1 MLENSIKK
9 GLNLF
14 LAINFISISPVYS
27 ADVSGKS
34 IDIKEIKSDPK
45 DISSEAKIK
54 ELEEQIK
61 ILKAKD
67 KQKDLKKTD
76 KNIKS
81 PEDLKSNNLKVDKED
96 SLKTV
101 GDIETKNKTKKEIK
115 EEVKEVQEEDK
126 RVQEAGTKNIYPW
139 LPSMNN
145 IFKGQTIQETQVLK
159 PFGYEIFN
167 QDSSVLSSTIDAPV
181 GNDYIIGSGDNL
193 EINIWGGVNTSL
205 DVTVDREGKIIL
217 PEVGTFTVSGRS
229 FGALKDQIRQKLGEI
244 FNNVSVDVS
253 LTKLRKFKIYVVGE
267 AKNPGAYEITST
279 NTLFNVLF
287 MAGGPS
293 DIGSLRNIS
302 IIRNNRTIKKVDLY
316 DFILKGD
323 KSADVKLENGD
334 TVYFNLK
341 GKTVGIQGLV
351 TRPAIYE
358 IKNEKNLDD
367 ILNLAGGAVATS
379 YLKNVQVKRV
389 EANKEMV
396 ILNVD
401 LTSKS
406 KLSSFG
412 IKDKDLISIFP
423 ILNVNNQTVYLDG
436 HVFRPGT
443 YQYRNRMKLS
453 ELIKS
458 YSDLLPEP
466 YTEYA
471 QIIRLQK
478 PDLKPFTIM
487 FNLNDI
493 ITHKKDIE
501 LQPFDT
507 VMIYSKWD
515 FTRVPEIEVTG
526 EIFKPGKYRIV
537 KGTRLLD
544 ILSLSGGVT
553 KNTYLDRVEI
563 IRKDDIYGNKKN
575 ISISLK
581 SALNGDEK
589 NNIEIKDEDLII
601 FHSNNDISQSKTV
614 EIVGQITKAG
624 SYPLGKGMR
633 VKDLLNLG
641 GSFNKS
647 AYTREAEIIRY
658 MNDGSEVK
666 FKTINIDLQKAIAGN
681 TAHNILLQ
689 DMDRLL
695 IKQIPNWEDI
705 GLAIELKGQVRYPGV
720 YAVSPNDRL
729 YDVIQR
735 AGGFLDSAYLKGAI
749 FNRKSVMELQKAR
762 LDKLSEDIESSILL
776 EETQLTPEEAKRM
789 TPEQL
794 LLREKRLD
802 YRKKL
807 LEKLKNSQAT
817 GRMIID
823 LYSQNFKNTDNN
835 VKISEGDVLFIP
847 KRPDFVSV
855 QGEVY
860 NQTAVVFKPGKNLG
874 YYLSQAGGLTP
885 DGDKDRIN
893 LVKSNGSV
901 LSGEGKWF
909 YDIKDEILE
918 PGDAIIVP
926 QVVEKTDYLEVT
938 KSIVDIAYKT
948 ATAAGVFLLTYSNNN
963 RNNNTNNTGN

>member
-1 MLENSIKK
+1 MLKNSITK
-9 GLNLF
+9 GLSLL
-14 LAINFISISPVYS
+14 LAINFISITPVYS
-27 ADVSGKS
+27 ADVSDKS
-34 IDIKEIKSDPK
+34 IDIKEIKSSSK
-45 DISSEAKIK
+45 DTSSESKIK
-54 ELEEQIK
+54 ELEEEIK
-61 ILKAKD
+61 LLKAKSNQTIKKSD
-67 KQKDLKKTD
+67 KSNSKPKTGDLKIEKD
-76 KNIKS
+76 
-81 PEDLKSNNLKVDKED
+81 D

-126 RVQEAGTKNIYPW
+126 KVQEAGTQNIYPW

-145 IFKGQTIQETQVLK
+145 IFKGQTIQENQALK

-167 QDSSVLSSTIDAPV
+167 QDSTVISSTLDAPV
-181 GNDYIIGSGDNL
+181 GNDYIIGAGDSL

-205 DVTVDREGKIIL
+205 DVTVDKEGKIVL

-229 FGALKDQIRQKLGEI
+229 FGVLKEQIKQKLGEI

-267 AKNPGAYEITST
+267 AKNPGAYEISSV

-302 IIRNNRTIKKVDLY
+302 IIRNNKTIKKVDLY

-341 GKTVGIQGLV
+341 SKTVGIQGLV
-351 TRPAIYE
+351 NRPAIYE
-358 IKNEKNLDD
+358 LKNEKNLAD
-367 ILNLAGGAVATS
+367 ILNLSGGALATS

-406 KLSSFG
+406 KLSNLTL
-412 IKDKDLISIFP
+412 KDKDLISIFP
-423 ILNVNNQTVYLDG
+423 ILNVNNQTVYLNG

-443 YQYRNRMKLS
+443 YQYKNKMKLS
-453 ELIKS
+453 EIIKS

-493 ITHKKDIE
+493 IAHKKDIE

-526 EIFKPGKYRIV
+526 EIFKPGKYKIV

-563 IRKDDIYGNKKN
+563 IRKDDVYGNKKN

-581 SALNGDEK
+581 NALSGDEN

-614 EIVGQITKAG
+614 EIAGQITKAG

-658 MNDGSEVK
+658 INDGAEVK

-735 AGGFLDSAYLKGAI
+735 AGGFLNDAYLKGAI

-762 LDKLSEDIESSILL
+762 LDKLIEDIESSILV
-776 EETQLTPEEAKRM
+776 EETQLTDEESKKLKQ
-789 TPEQL
+789 EEL
-794 LLREKRLD
+794 LLREQRLN
-802 YRKKL
+802 YRRQLLQKL
-807 LEKLKNSQAT
+807 RSSQAT

-835 VKISEGDVLFIP
+835 VKISAGDSLFIP

-860 NQTAVVFKPGKNLG
+860 NQTAIVFKPGKTLG
-874 YYLSQAGGLTP
+874 YYLSQAGGITH
-885 DGDKDRIN
+885 DGDNSRIN
-893 LVKSNGSV
+893 LVRVNGSV
-901 LSGEGKWF
+901 LSSEDKWF
-909 YDIKDEILE
+909 YDIKDEIIE
-918 PGDAIIVP
+918 PGDTILVP
-926 QVVEKTDYLEVT
+926 QLPSKTDYWV
-938 KSIVDIAYKT
+938 IVKDIADITYKT
-948 ATAAGVFLLTYSNNN
+948 AVAAGIFLI
-963 RNNNTNNTGN
+963 NTRNNTGN